1 MDGMTMLIEARRISK
16 SYRPDSA
23 AVTAL
28 QPTSLQIESG
38 EFVAILGPSGSGKST
53 LMNIIGLLDRP
64 SSGQF
69 LLDGRDCAHLT
80 DDQAA
85 RMRNQLIG
93 FVFQAYHLL
102 PRQTVLSNVELPLL
116 YSGVTRAERKL
127 RATRALSAVKL
138 GHRIEHLPSQL
149 SGGEQQRAAIAR
161 AIVTKPAIILADE
174 PTGALDSATGW
185 EILQLL
191 IALNRIGRT
200 IVMVTHDVNI
210 ARQASRIVSIRDGNI
225 ISDEPVVTTK
235 PEAADRAEPCNEA
248 A

>member
-1 MDGMTMLIEARRISK
+1 MLIEARRISK
-16 SYRPDSA
+16 SYRSDSA

-80 DDQAA
+80 EDQAA

>member
-1 MDGMTMLIEARRISK
+1 MLIEARRISK
-16 SYRPDSA
+16 SYRSDSA

-28 QPTSLQIESG
+28 QPTSLRIESG

-69 LLDGRDCAHLT
+69 LIDGRDCAHLT

-85 RMRNQLIG
+85 RMRNELIG

-102 PRQTVLSNVELPLL
+102 PHQTILSNVELPLL
-116 YSGVTRAERKL
+116 YSGVSRSERRL
-127 RATRALSAVKL
+127 MATRTLSAVKL
-138 GHRIEHLPSQL
+138 GHRIDHLPSQL

-174 PTGALDSATGW
+174 PTGALDSTTGW

-200 IVMVTHDVNI
+200 IVMVTHDANI
-210 ARQASRIVSIRDGNI
+210 ARQASRIVSIRDGSI
-225 ISDEPVVTTK
+225 VSDEPVV
-235 PEAADRAEPCNEA
+235 AAKSGTAAESCNEA

>member
-1 MDGMTMLIEARRISK
+1 MLIEARRISK
-16 SYRPDSA
+16 SYRSDSA

-28 QPTSLQIESG
+28 QPTSLRIESG

-80 DDQAA
+80 EDQAA

-174 PTGALDSATGW
+174 PTGALDSVTGW

>member
-1 MDGMTMLIEARRISK
+1 MLIEARRISK
-16 SYRPDSA
+16 SYRSDSV

-80 DDQAA
+80 DDRAA

-102 PRQTVLSNVELPLL
+102 PRQTILSNVELPLL

-138 GHRIEHLPSQL
+138 EHRIEHLPSQL

>member
-1 MDGMTMLIEARRISK
+1 MLIEARRISK
-16 SYRPDSA
+16 SYRSDSA
-23 AVTAL
+23 SVAAL

-174 PTGALDSATGW
+174 PTGALDSVTGW